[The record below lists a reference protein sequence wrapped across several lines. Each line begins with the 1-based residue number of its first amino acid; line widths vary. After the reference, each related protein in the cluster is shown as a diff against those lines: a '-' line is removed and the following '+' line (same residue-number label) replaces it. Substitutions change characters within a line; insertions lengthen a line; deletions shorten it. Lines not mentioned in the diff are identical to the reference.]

1 MENKPSSG
9 SHSVVIEEKQKATV
23 TGVEKVLAVKSDSV
37 TLSTAMGT
45 LTFTGK
51 NFTISGYN
59 EKDRTF
65 SFGGEIASAAYQG
78 QKEPFLKKIFK

>member
-59 EKDRTF
+59 EKDKTF
-65 SFGGEIASAAYQG
+65 SFGGRLPPPHI
-78 QKEPFLKKIFK
+78 KDKKSLF